1 MSRVASSDSEWRIC
15 KRCGGAVPTWM
26 KRHRARRCPDYCELW
41 AGDVRRKV
49 FSALEAYEDALQSR
63 GVKEPRVRLGAVTA
77 PGVDAG
83 LPWDESVCANRGPH
97 QHSGLD
103 GCRVLVEAA
112 ALFNERASAWWSE
125 LHHEASQAVLRKLG
139 RRPVL
144 LARVWELQK
153 RGVLHVHPLLGYST
167 PGKERRQTFTSGNWG
182 AWRQL
187 TASVTWS
194 ANGRRWPRR
203 PPLPIYRGT
212 S

>member
-1 MSRVASSDSEWRIC
+1 MSRVASSDSDWRIC

-97 QHSGLD
+97 HTAGWT
-103 GCRVLVEAA
+103 AA
-112 ALFNERASAWWSE
+112 VFSSRRRRCLTSVRLHGGASSTM
-125 LHHEASQAVLRKLG
+125 
-139 RRPVL
+139 RPY
-144 LARVWELQK
+144 R
-153 RGVLHVHPLLGYST
+153 PC
-167 PGKERRQTFTSGNWG
+167 
-182 AWRQL
+182 
-187 TASVTWS
+187 S
-194 ANGRRWPRR
+194 AN
-203 PPLPIYRGT
+203 
-212 S
+212 